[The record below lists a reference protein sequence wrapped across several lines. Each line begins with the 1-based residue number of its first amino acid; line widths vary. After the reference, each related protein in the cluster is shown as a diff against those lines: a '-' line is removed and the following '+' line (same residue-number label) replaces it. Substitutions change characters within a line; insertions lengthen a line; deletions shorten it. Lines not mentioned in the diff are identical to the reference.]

1 VIAIAGDGGFGQYL
15 AEFTTAVKYKM
26 DITLILLNNNE
37 LAKIT
42 REQKAGNFHPWQTSL
57 VNPNFS
63 DYAKNCGGLGIRVEK
78 EDELVPAITKALNY
92 NGASL
97 VEIISS
103 ASQL

>member
-63 DYAKNCGGLGIRVEK
+63 EFAVNCGGLGIRVEK
-78 EDELVPAITKALNY
+78 EDGLVSAISDAISY
-92 NGASL
+92 DGPSL